1 MPSPI
6 LKNQGIAIENTPP
19 EKLSPSANRLGQAGA
34 DGLLM
39 AQFSQLLDKISVE
52 LEKTTDFNT
61 LLANQTST
69 LANSKNSAQE
79 EESARFQQQQSEVNT
94 FTAVKSESVKSSVK
108 HSDNSAQE
116 NSTQENSNRTSCEQD
131 ASTVDKT
138 ETVDVAE
145 QGNSEAKE
153 DANHEAPSE
162 EILIETPI
170 PASSE
175 KSEDT
180 EGAILAA
187 GVQLTAATS
196 NEVVIDETPQLPVSQ
211 GLPSQT
217 KIHESP
223 AVQENAAVQ
232 DGLVESRF
240 QPGVK
245 VITGEPS
252 GGAPTQSENPQGTPL
267 IPEFQSVTGEELQVV
282 KEVTSAIQ
290 QTALNQQVQQGQ
302 PRGEDQLAKLV
313 EGLLQGKN
321 GEEAGAQQVILSPTF
336 KPQSELFSSLVQ
348 SRILSNPSEAS
359 VLRGVE
365 QMSSFTNSGAQQG
378 HSQTL
383 NGQAHG
389 SVINLKADKSEAA
402 ANKESMKE
410 LSKGQELRTLKKVE
424 EALRDV
430 AKSRDGKSISLR
442 LDPPSLGSVRV
453 EVSIRDGVLHARLAA
468 DNAHVNTLLR
478 DKGAELQQVLRGLGL
493 DVNNVNVSVQDDG
506 SQQNANA
513 DTFSQQQEQF
523 ERESRGETDGF
534 SANDSVAVVGEQ
546 KSSQISDHWVA

>member
-94 FTAVKSESVKSSVK
+94 FTAVKSESVQSSVK
-108 HSDNSAQE
+108 HSDNSA
-116 NSTQENSNRTSCEQD
+116 QENSNRTSCEQD

-145 QGNSEAKE
+145 QDNSEAKE

-223 AVQENAAVQ
+223 AVQENVAVQ

-252 GGAPTQSENPQGTPL
+252 GGAPTQSENHQGTPL

-534 SANDSVAVVGEQ
+534 SAHDSVAVVGEQ